1 MIFYNYKKH
10 EIVFGTTKTQT
21 LIASNEISPLKGEVI
36 YRMHPLQSTQSL
48 MLMGNTILNP
58 SNTSKTYHIVFF
70 SDEQWFFLTF
80 EAFYIKKPLIMD
92 LYLMFFSYFADFD
105 YFFRFV
111 YGVYLQK
118 KVSEFLFYNE

>member
-1 MIFYNYKKH
+1 
-10 EIVFGTTKTQT
+10 
-21 LIASNEISPLKGEVI
+21 
-36 YRMHPLQSTQSL
+36 

-70 SDEQWFFLTF
+70 SDEQWFFLTL
-80 EAFYIKKPLIMD
+80 EAFYTKKPLILD
-92 LYLMFFSYFADFD
+92 LYLMIFSYFADFD

-118 KVSEFLFYNE
+118 KVSEFLFFNA